1 MPQLCSRTQS
11 GFSLMELVVAGILMV
26 GLLIAAGVFNFSG
39 DQSKSTNILEIVK
52 ELGNAAARYNV
63 DTNFNPKSP
72 VSLFDKTKN
81 TDSDTHEGVAAT
93 SKWQGPYINGF
104 VAGTNGEYPLDS
116 YLHGAK
122 ATFARITAGLPTG
135 ANSGYEVVVTG
146 LTSDL
151 TLALASNC
159 NGVTY
164 ASAASLPA
172 NHASGATCS
181 GSISATTQVGTVMY
195 LYRTK

>member
-1 MPQLCSRTQS
+1 MPRLRSRTQS
-11 GFSLMELVVAGILMV
+11 GFSLMELIIAGVLMV

-63 DTNFNPKSP
+63 DTNFNPKAP

-81 TDSDTHEGVAAT
+81 TDSDTHEGVAST
-93 SKWQGPYINGF
+93 NKWQGPYINGF
-104 VAGTNGEYPLDS
+104 SAGTNGEYPLNS
-116 YLHGAK
+116 YLYGAK
-122 ATFARITAGLPTG
+122 ATFARITSGLPTG
-135 ANSGYEVVVTG
+135 ASSGYEVVVTG
-146 LTSDL
+146 LTPDL

-159 NGVTY
+159 NGATY
-164 ASAASLPA
+164 SNAASLPA